1 MRISKKEAKELVKAI
16 NKVAFDA
23 EICGADNGGSYEQNV
38 ENLHDSLQYI
48 VDMLEKSG
56 IDDYIIARC
65 TRFREDGGWP
75 CTQILNKNTVYKSI
89 GNYIEYHEEDDET
102 SNDLKKEADALKQAS
117 ENAIQDN
124 FNKLL
129 GVLGNMKEEETET

>member
-23 EICGADNGGSYEQNV
+23 EICGADIGGSYEQNV
-38 ENLHDSLQYI
+38 EDLHDSLQYI

-65 TRFREDGGWP
+65 TRSREDGSWP
-75 CTQILNKNTVYKSI
+75 CTQILNKKILYKST
-89 GNYIEYHEEDDET
+89 GNFIEYHEEDDEA
-102 SNDLKKEADALKQAS
+102 SNDLKKEADALK
-117 ENAIQDN
+117 
-124 FNKLL
+124 
-129 GVLGNMKEEETET
+129 